1 MRRRSC
7 CLAWLLVLLA
17 APVAADIPAFFDDLF
32 TEFRSDYEPLREQEF
47 VALCSDHGLIA
58 ADPEN
63 RRTFFRIRFLHD
75 LLTGRGASDGA
86 RGGILR
92 IPYCW
97 HWIEPNPRH
106 AILLL
111 PEGRPLAELPPPAGF
126 RRYATRGDVDRVPE
140 IFLGDLVAEEVMYRH
155 PTWGDFCSFGWC
167 SEREMAFTSLVESWG
182 LSGKIWQEGIHTH
195 SMVWCDFARVD
206 GELIALAANVDNTF
220 DALSWTPIPGAS
232 DLESWLQQVGSGG
245 QIGWY
250 NGQARSRQTLSTLR
264 TIAVGRAAAMRIR
277 RQMRTAIVGAD

>member
-1 MRRRSC
+1 
-7 CLAWLLVLLA
+7 
-17 APVAADIPAFFDDLF
+17 
-32 TEFRSDYEPLREQEF
+32 
-47 VALCSDHGLIA
+47 
-58 ADPEN
+58 
-63 RRTFFRIRFLHD
+63 
-75 LLTGRGASDGA
+75 
-86 RGGILR
+86 
-92 IPYCW
+92 
-97 HWIEPNPRH
+97 
-106 AILLL
+106 
-111 PEGRPLAELPPPAGF
+111 
-126 RRYATRGDVDRVPE
+126 
-140 IFLGDLVAEEVMYRH
+140 
-155 PTWGDFCSFGWC
+155 
-167 SEREMAFTSLVESWG
+167 MAFTSLVESWG